1 MLARSAPKFGIAER
15 APWITEHTAGC
26 SIDRTSAHSDIGSV
40 HEMSA
45 SIPTASRYHGAMA
58 GAERSVTP
66 LDAAVFDAQ
75 LLAQLPP
82 AYGYALRLTRNR
94 ADAEDLVQEAALL
107 ACRGS
112 QTFDAGTNFK
122 AWFFRILVRCF
133 YARHRTAKRRPETV
147 EFDDTPDVYLYGNFI
162 RSGLPS
168 AGDDPAGALID
179 RLGTERVVEAIRE
192 LPTEYGV
199 VCTLY
204 FMEDSTYHEIAEV
217 LDIPVGTVRS
227 RLHRGR
233 KMLQKVLWQVAQE
246 AGVISALNHEQEQ
259 RT

>member
-1 MLARSAPKFGIAER
+1 MLARSAPMFGIAER
-15 APWITEHTAGC
+15 ARWITEHSVRC
-26 SIDRTSAHSDIGSV
+26 SIDSTSTHFDLGSV

-45 SIPTASRYHGAMA
+45 SLPTELRYGGAMQ

-66 LDAAVFDAQ
+66 LDAGAFDAQ

-82 AYGYALRLTRNR
+82 AYGYALRLTRNK

-112 QTFDAGTNFK
+112 QSFEAGTNFK

-133 YARHRTAKRRPETV
+133 YARHRAAQRRPETV
-147 EFDDTPDVYLYGNFI
+147 ELDNTPDVYLYGSFI

-179 RLGTERVVEAIRE
+179 RLGAERVVEAIRQ

-199 VCTLY
+199 VCTLC
-204 FMEDSTYHEIAEV
+204 FMEDLAYHEIAEV

-233 KMLQKVLWQVAQE
+233 KMLQKALWQVAQE
-246 AGVISALNHEQEQ
+246 AGVISALIREQEQ
-259 RT
+259 RP